1 MAITTDYGNVV
12 GFIPDALSAGRLN
25 EYVASALEAEDATD
39 DAVIAATDAYREALN
54 AALAEID
61 VQVSGTE
68 VYGPYPR
75 ISKERIAEII
85 AGVDFWEAAR
95 DVL

>member
-1 MAITTDYGNVV
+1 MATTTDYGNVV
-12 GFIPDALSAGRLN
+12 GFIPDAFSAARLN
-25 EYVASALEAEDATD
+25 EYVASALEAADVTD
-39 DAVIAATDAYREALN
+39 DEVIAAADAYREALN

-61 VQVSGTE
+61 VRVSGTE

-75 ISKERIAEII
+75 VSDESITARIAS
-85 AGVDFWEAAR
+85 VDFWEAVR